1 MIRVGFDIGG
11 TFTDLVL
18 HDARGHRMV
27 VHKTPTTPG
36 NLAEAVMQGLS
47 SLLDQAA
54 IAPGDVAGIL
64 HATTIA
70 TNAILE
76 RKGSRTGLIT
86 TRGFRDVLLIGRQKR
101 YDTYDL
107 YLDKPEPLTKRRY
120 IFEVD
125 ERLGFDGAIIA
136 PLDMASVDRAIDA
149 LLDAEVESV
158 AVVLM
163 HAYANPEHEAAIGR
177 RLAERAPSL
186 SVSLSSDV
194 SAKYREYE
202 RTSTSVANAYVRPI
216 VERYLTDLAE
226 NLTGRGFPRDLMIMQ
241 SNGGLVSPELARR
254 YPIRI
259 VESGPAAGVMMC
271 AAVGRDEGFDH
282 ILTFDMG
289 GTTAKLGAVDNGE
302 PAVTPTFEVDNRHF
316 RKFSGLPINVPA
328 IELMEIGA
336 GGGSIAGVDFGLIKV
351 GPQSAGAEPGPM
363 CYGRGGDRPTVTDA
377 NLVLGYLNPD
387 YFNGGAMT
395 LDAAAAAEGIRSR
408 IAEPLGVSPGMA
420 AWGIHAMANSN
431 METAMRVISVERG
444 RDPRRY
450 AMVAFGGAG
459 PVHAAFLARALGIPK
474 VIVPDGAGVGS
485 AIGLLNADSRIDVS
499 MTRIATLDAEARDG
513 IARLY
518 GELEQR
524 AAGELAN
531 MAGDAPPEW
540 SRYAYLRHKGQG
552 SEIKVDLPD
561 GPVDGDF
568 TDRVTAA
575 FYDAYERNYGYR
587 DPEATV
593 EGVDWHLVATIR
605 RTPDA
610 VALSG
615 DVAAGTAAP
624 GDAMTGIRDAYF
636 PGMDGYVSSKVV
648 DRYRMAPGERIEG
661 PAIIEEREST
671 TVVPPGDVAFL
682 SEHGH
687 LVILIAAEEG

>member
-1 MIRVGFDIGG
+1 MIRAAFDIGG

-18 HDARGHRMV
+18 HDARGRRMV
-27 VHKTPTTPG
+27 VHKTLSTPAD
-36 NLAEAVMQGLS
+36 LAEAVMDGLA
-47 SLLDQAA
+47 SLMERAA
-54 IAPGDVAGIL
+54 VAPGDVAGML

-76 RKGSRTGLIT
+76 RKGSLTGLIA

-107 YLDKPEPLTKRRY
+107 YLDKPEPLTKRRF
-120 IFEVD
+120 IVEVE
-125 ERLGFDGAIIA
+125 ERLGFDGGVIE

-149 LLDAEVESV
+149 LLDAGVESV
-158 AVVLM
+158 AVALM
-163 HAYANPEHEAAIGR
+163 HAYANPAHEETIGR
-177 RLAERAPSL
+177 RLAERAPGV

-202 RTSTSVANAYVRPI
+202 RANTAVANAYLRPI
-216 VERYLTDLAE
+216 VERYLE
-226 NLTGRGFPRDLMIMQ
+226 NLEERLTGRGYPRDLMIMQ
-241 SNGGLVSPELARR
+241 SNGGLVSPALAKR

-271 AAVGRDEGFDH
+271 AAVGREEGFDH

-289 GTTAKLGAVDNGE
+289 GTTAKLGAVDNGA

-336 GGGSIAGVDFGLIKV
+336 GGGSIAEADFGLVRV
-351 GPQSAGAEPGPM
+351 GPRSAGAEPGPI
-363 CYGRGGDRPTVTDA
+363 CYGRGGDRTTVTDA
-377 NLVLGYLNPD
+377 NLVLGYLNPA

-395 LDAAAAAEGIRSR
+395 LDAEAAANGIRTQL
-408 IAEPLGVSPGMA
+408 AEPLGISPGMA
-420 AWGIHAMANSN
+420 AWGVHAMANSN

-459 PVHAAFLARALGIPK
+459 PVHAAALARLLGVPR
-474 VIVPDGAGVGS
+474 VIVPNGAGVGS

-499 MTRIATLDAEARDG
+499 ATRITTVDGDARET
-513 IARLY
+513 IAQVY
-518 GELEQR
+518 GELERR
-524 AAGELAN
+524 AAGELAH
-531 MAGDAPPEW
+531 MAAEGEPLW
-540 SRYAYLRHKGQG
+540 LRYAYLRHKGQG
-552 SEIKVDLPD
+552 SEIRVDLPGGPIDD
-561 GPVDGDF
+561 GF
-568 TDRVTAA
+568 ADRIAAA
-575 FYDAYERNYGYR
+575 FFEAYERNYGYR
-587 DPEATV
+587 DTEATV

-610 VALSG
+610 APAYGG
-615 DVAAGTAAP
+615 DAQGAAG
-624 GDAMTGIRDAYF
+624 DAVTGVRHAYF
-636 PGMDGYVSSKVV
+636 PGADGYVETRVV
-648 DRYRMAPGERIEG
+648 DRYRMTPGERIAG
-661 PAIIEEREST
+661 PAIVEEREST
-671 TVVPPGDVAFL
+671 TVVPPGDSVFL